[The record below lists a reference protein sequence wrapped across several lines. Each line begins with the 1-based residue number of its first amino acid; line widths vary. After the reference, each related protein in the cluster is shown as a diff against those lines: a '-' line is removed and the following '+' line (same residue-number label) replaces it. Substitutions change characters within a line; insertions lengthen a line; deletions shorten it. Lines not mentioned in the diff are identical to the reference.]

1 LKNSTATPIAVIE
14 KFLTNTTNPEV
25 VTQLVAP
32 DATYISLNYENKDL
46 KRILPWTGTSKG
58 PQTFV
63 DTFTHVFQY
72 WQALNFEPKEIF
84 GGGEN
89 VAVFGSFTYKSNTV
103 GITATSPFSIHAK
116 VKDGMITYFQ
126 FIEDTFATAG
136 TFKVS
141 GAVKYHSDPNG
152 SEVEI

>member
-1 LKNSTATPIAVIE
+1 MTALTPVEVIE
-14 KFLTNTTNPEV
+14 KFLANTTNPEV
-25 VTQLVAP
+25 VNQLVAQ

-58 PQTFV
+58 PQAFI
-63 DTFTHVFQY
+63 DTFSRVFQY

-84 GGGEN
+84 GTGEN

-116 VKDGMITYFQ
+116 VKDGEIIYFQ
-126 FIEDTFATAG
+126 FMEDTFATAA

-141 GAVKYHSDPNG
+141 GTVKYHSDPNG
-152 SEVEI
+152 NEFEL